1 MSTNANSK
9 KNKKKTTRNIIFA
22 VEIAV
27 IVIMLVVFFIITRT
41 TENTE
46 GPKRPDN
53 WEQADLGINKVT
65 VELEDQV
72 VTILDEWL
80 GNAEVEAAI
89 DEESKAVLKDWLGK
103 KKASKDFDDAD
114 LESKVHAILNKWLK
128 PDDSVNIVK
137 LDEEK
142 MAVMN
147 EWIVKQDSQ
156 IQKNENGN
164 YMNIA
169 LFGVDAKTDSELFK
183 GSRSDS
189 MMIASINMDT
199 GDIKLVSVYR
209 DTFLNLSND
218 SYRKCNA
225 AYSYGGAEQ
234 AVKMLNMNL
243 DMDIENFVTV
253 GYKGL
258 RDVIDGLG
266 GIYLDIDET
275 ELKHI
280 NNYQITIVEDVLKCK
295 YTPVKETG
303 YQKVDGLQ
311 AAAYC
316 RIRYG
321 GGDDFKRASRQR
333 EVIKAIEEQ
342 AKKADFATLQ
352 KVFNSAIDNIY
363 TSLENDQILELLA
376 NITDYSIVEE
386 GGFPQ
391 QNMRTTANIGAKG
404 SSVIPTNL
412 EDNVVW
418 LHQFLFEDK
427 DYVAPDSVKEYSK
440 AIADETNPYINKKES
455 E

>member
-1 MSTNANSK
+1 MATNGTKQKGN
-9 KNKKKTTRNIIFA
+9 KKTTRNIIFA

-53 WEQADLGINKVT
+53 WDAVDLGTNKVT

-80 GNAEVEAAI
+80 AKEDVASAL
-89 DEESKAVLKDWLGK
+89 DEDSKSVLKDWIGK
-103 KKASKDFDDAD
+103 KKNSKDFEDKE
-114 LESKVHAILNKWLK
+114 LETKVHTIVSKWLK
-128 PDDSVNIVK
+128 PEGAESPVK
-137 LDEEK
+137 IEADKLTVLDE
-142 MAVMN
+142 
-147 EWIVKQDSQ
+147 WLVKQGSE
-156 IQKNENGN
+156 IQKSENGN

-243 DMDIENFVTV
+243 DMDIEDFVTV

-280 NNYQITIVEDVLKCK
+280 NNYQITIVEDVLKCE
-295 YTPVKETG
+295 YVPVKETG

-333 EVIKAIEEQ
+333 EVIKAIEKE
-342 AKKADFATLQ
+342 AKEADFATLQ

-363 TSLENDQILELLA
+363 TSLENDEILDLLK
-376 NITDYSIVEE
+376 NIADYRIVEE

-404 SSVIPTNL
+404 SSVIPTSL

-418 LHQFLFEDK
+418 LHQFFFEDK
-427 DYVAPDSVKEYSK
+427 DYTAPDSVKKYSK
-440 AIADETNPYINKKES
+440 AIADETSPYINKKTS

>member
-1 MSTNANSK
+1 MATNG
-9 KNKKKTTRNIIFA
+9 NKQKGNKKTTRNIIFA

-27 IVIMLVVFFIITRT
+27 IVIMLAVFFIITRT
-41 TENTE
+41 TEKTD

-53 WEQADLGINKVT
+53 WDKVDLGTNKVT

-80 GNAEVEAAI
+80 AKEDVASGL
-89 DEESKAVLKDWLGK
+89 DDESKEVLKDWIGK
-103 KKASKDFDDAD
+103 KKNSKDFEDVE
-114 LESKVHAILNKWLK
+114 LETKVHAIISKWLK
-128 PDDSVNIVK
+128 PEGGQSSVQLEVEKITV
-137 LDEEK
+137 LDE
-142 MAVMN
+142 
-147 EWIVKQDSQ
+147 WLVKQGSE
-156 IQKNENGN
+156 IKKNENGN

-169 LFGVDAKTDSELFK
+169 LFGVDAKSDSELFK

-199 GDIKLVSVYR
+199 GDIKLISVYR

-258 RDVIDGLG
+258 IDVIDGLG

-280 NNYQITIVEDVLKCK
+280 NNYQITIVNDVLKGE

-333 EVIKAIEEQ
+333 EVIKGIEEQ
-342 AKKADFATLQ
+342 AKKTDLATLQ
-352 KVFNSAIDNIY
+352 KVFNKAIENIY
-363 TSLENDQILELLA
+363 TSLENDDILSLLA
-376 NITDYSIVEE
+376 NISDYRIVEE

-391 QNMRTTANIGAKG
+391 ENMRTTANIGAKG
-404 SSVIPTNL
+404 SSVIPMSL

-418 LHQFLFEDK
+418 LHQFLFGVEDYEVSKTVRECSDQIKK
-427 DYVAPDSVKEYSK
+427 DTS
-440 AIADETNPYINKKES
+440 PYLNRS
-455 E
+455 SN